1 MSVWPKTLPVTPSL
15 STAEGALV
23 SVSIHAE
30 PHCLESLLEA
40 LAQVSFPINPQIYH
54 DAALVYRF
62 ADGREQTVP
71 ITLVEFP
78 AYENRLD
85 EVRRAV
91 VGLRLPARL
100 HTHRRHAG
108 RHPVGPAKGT
118 RSRRRAICLALS
130 REASCR
136 CRLAAREILAYT
148 TPSRCLPNLQFETA
162 IAADRSGPGHSHRPV
177 RWDRL
182 AESAPVYV
190 FSIVRIRLFTFE
202 VVLFTIQWCFRC
214 NSPNNFAA

>member
-1 MSVWPKTLPVTPSL
+1 MSVWPKTLPATPSL

-54 DAALVYRF
+54 DAALVYRY

-85 EVRRAV
+85 EVSRAVQAYGFPPDCIHTVGMLDDIQSDQQKEPAPDGAPYVSRYRLKRRA
-91 VGLRLPARL
+91 
-100 HTHRRHAG
+100 
-108 RHPVGPAKGT
+108 
-118 RSRRRAICLALS
+118 
-130 REASCR
+130 
-136 CRLAAREILAYT
+136 AA
-148 TPSRCLPNLQFETA
+148 
-162 IAADRSGPGHSHRPV
+162 V
-177 RWDRL
+177 
-182 AESAPVYV
+182 
-190 FSIVRIRLFTFE
+190 
-202 VVLFTIQWCFRC
+202 
-214 NSPNNFAA
+214 

>member
-54 DAALVYRF
+54 DAALVYRY
-62 ADGREQTVP
+62 ADGSEQTVP

-85 EVRRAV
+85 EVSRAVQAYGFPPDCIHTVGMLDDIQSDQQKEPAPEGAPYVSRYRLKRRA
-91 VGLRLPARL
+91 
-100 HTHRRHAG
+100 
-108 RHPVGPAKGT
+108 
-118 RSRRRAICLALS
+118 
-130 REASCR
+130 
-136 CRLAAREILAYT
+136 AA
-148 TPSRCLPNLQFETA
+148 
-162 IAADRSGPGHSHRPV
+162 V
-177 RWDRL
+177 
-182 AESAPVYV
+182 
-190 FSIVRIRLFTFE
+190 
-202 VVLFTIQWCFRC
+202 
-214 NSPNNFAA
+214 

>member
-54 DAALVYRF
+54 DAALVYHY

-85 EVRRAV
+85 EVSRAVQAYGFPPDCIHTVGMLDDIQSDQQKEPAPEGAPYVSRYRLKRRA
-91 VGLRLPARL
+91 
-100 HTHRRHAG
+100 
-108 RHPVGPAKGT
+108 
-118 RSRRRAICLALS
+118 
-130 REASCR
+130 
-136 CRLAAREILAYT
+136 AA
-148 TPSRCLPNLQFETA
+148 
-162 IAADRSGPGHSHRPV
+162 V
-177 RWDRL
+177 
-182 AESAPVYV
+182 
-190 FSIVRIRLFTFE
+190 
-202 VVLFTIQWCFRC
+202 
-214 NSPNNFAA
+214 

>member
-54 DAALVYRF
+54 DAAVVYRY

-85 EVRRAV
+85 EVHRALQSY
-91 VGLRLPARL
+91 GFPPDCI
-100 HTHRRHAG
+100 HTIG
-108 RHPVGPAKGT
+108 MLDDIQ
-118 RSRRRAICLALS
+118 SD
-130 REASCR
+130 
-136 CRLAAREILAYT
+136 
-148 TPSRCLPNLQFETA
+148 LQ
-162 IAADRSGPGHSHRPV
+162 R
-177 RWDRL
+177 
-182 AESAPVYV
+182 ESAPEGAPYV
-190 FSIVRIRLFTFE
+190 SRYRVKRR
-202 VVLFTIQWCFRC
+202 
-214 NSPNNFAA
+214 AAAV

>member
-15 STAEGALV
+15 STAEGTLV

-40 LAQVSFPINPQIYH
+40 LALVSFPINPQIYH

-91 VGLRLPARL
+91 EAYGFPPDCIHTVGMLDDIQSDLQREPAPEG
-100 HTHRRHAG
+100 A
-108 RHPVGPAKGT
+108 PYV
-118 RSRRRAICLALS
+118 SRYRVKRRA
-130 REASCR
+130 
-136 CRLAAREILAYT
+136 AA
-148 TPSRCLPNLQFETA
+148 
-162 IAADRSGPGHSHRPV
+162 V
-177 RWDRL
+177 
-182 AESAPVYV
+182 
-190 FSIVRIRLFTFE
+190 
-202 VVLFTIQWCFRC
+202 
-214 NSPNNFAA
+214 